1 MEAQIHTVNQRYER
15 LKKDVAIRSAALER
29 AFADFGPSS
38 EHFLGLSVNPPW
50 QRAVSAQNKLPYY
63 IE

>member
-1 MEAQIHTVNQRYER
+1 MEAQIHTVNQRYEK
-15 LKKDVAIRSAALER
+15 LKKEVAIRSAALER
-29 AFADFGPSS
+29 AFTDFGPSS

-50 QRAVSAQNKLPYY
+50 QRAISNLNRLPYY